1 VAKLRV
7 TWEKSAIGY
16 NKRQRMT
23 LKALGF
29 RSLNQTIIHA
39 DSPAI
44 RGMVNKVRHLVRVE
58 EVADE

>member
-1 VAKLRV
+1 MAKLRV

-29 RSLNQTIIHA
+29 RLLNQTIIHA

>member
-1 VAKLRV
+1 VAKLRI

-39 DSPAI
+39 DSSAI